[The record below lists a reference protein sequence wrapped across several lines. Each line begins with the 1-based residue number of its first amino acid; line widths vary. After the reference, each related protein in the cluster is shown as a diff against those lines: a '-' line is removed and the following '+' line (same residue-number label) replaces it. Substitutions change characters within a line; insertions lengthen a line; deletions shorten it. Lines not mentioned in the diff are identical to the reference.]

1 MCQRWC
7 DGHNRDVETMHNDD
21 TDGHCYLCQRRCVG
35 QHYEVRIVRS
45 DDTDGNW
52 DVTSRH
58 NVDIYGCCDVET
70 VHDDDSGSHCGKETE
85 HNDETDGHCDVETL
99 HNDDTDGHR
108 DIQTLHNDDTEG
120 HLFCARGDVV
130 RVGIC
135 QPLDVERFEVVME
148 YPVYVKNNAT
158 WYDNLDDLDADET
171 GNAFFHDKKNGY
183 RRCLAFCVFC
193 VAIWYL
199 CGTECL
205 LYVMD
210 PILNNTAFN
219 RNGGKMTE

>member
-1 MCQRWC
+1 MTTLRVTVTK
-7 DGHNRDVETMHNDD
+7 DNHNDD
-21 TDGHCYLCQRRCVG
+21 TGG
-35 QHYEVRIVRS
+35 Q
-45 DDTDGNW
+45 
-52 DVTSRH
+52 
-58 NVDIYGCCDVET
+58 
-70 VHDDDSGSHCGKETE
+70 
-85 HNDETDGHCDVETL
+85 CDVETL
-99 HNDDTDGHR
+99 HNEDTGGHC
-108 DIQTLHNDDTEG
+108 DIETPHIDDTEG
-120 HLFCARGDVV
+120 HSFCARGDVV

-135 QPLDVERFEVVME
+135 QPLDVESFEIVMD
-148 YPVYVKNNAT
+148 YPVFVRNNAT